1 MNSLTINTVCVSH
14 TPQISA
20 ISTTYNMSF
29 DEQFTFCTTC
39 EQNIERWA
47 DMDNPYSAWSKWKVS
62 E

>member
-1 MNSLTINTVCVSH
+1 MTTLTTTKCVTH
-14 TPQISA
+14 TPQMSA
-20 ISTTYNMSF
+20 ISTTHNMSF

-47 DMDNPYSAWSKWKVS
+47 DMDNPYSPWSKWTVS